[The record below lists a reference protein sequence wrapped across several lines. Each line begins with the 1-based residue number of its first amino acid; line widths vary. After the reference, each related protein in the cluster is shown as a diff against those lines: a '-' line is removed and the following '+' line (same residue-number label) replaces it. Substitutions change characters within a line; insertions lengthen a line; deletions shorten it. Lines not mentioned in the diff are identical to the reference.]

1 MMFEAVTTQSFER
14 LSFGSDPRGQITS
27 SRVKVPAG
35 SVVKVYQFVP
45 STNGDPNAV
54 IYWEGI
60 PHFITTSQSFLK
72 PL

>member
-1 MMFEAVTTQSFER
+1 MFEAVTTQPFER
-14 LSFGSDPRGQITS
+14 LSFGLDPNGKITGF
-27 SRVKVPAG
+27 RVKVPEGA
-35 SVVKVYQFVP
+35 VVKVYQFVP
-45 STNGDPNAV
+45 SSNGDPHAV